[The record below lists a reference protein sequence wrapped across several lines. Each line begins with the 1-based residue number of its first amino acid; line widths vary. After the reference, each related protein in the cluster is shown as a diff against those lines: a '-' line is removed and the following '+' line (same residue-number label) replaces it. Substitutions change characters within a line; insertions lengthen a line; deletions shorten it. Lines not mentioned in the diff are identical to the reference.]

1 MCLKVCNA
9 EPCMTNFDM
18 GIPELRVYP
27 FGFGQRLLQLW
38 LEDDVQPRA
47 ALRTRMNISNV
58 CNLLEFIVFW
68 CVASNVQKVLV
79 RKKIETNDALS
90 DRELFQIL
98 ELKDP
103 WSDADMAS
111 VFVYMM
117 DHEKTKI
124 PDSWLGTMRRFRI
137 ELLKETTCD
146 LQLLK
151 EYNRIVALSGWC
163 RKALAQYC
171 AKVVRRKILRPQVPR
186 ETGAKKCNTSTKTR
200 NKAQKKKCSFWFV
213 FSSKNDA
220 TVFDILFAFEV
231 RS

>member
-1 MCLKVCNA
+1 MCKVH
-9 EPCMTNFDM
+9 E
-18 GIPELRVYP
+18 
-27 FGFGQRLLQLW
+27 
-38 LEDDVQPRA
+38 
-47 ALRTRMNISNV
+47 
-58 CNLLEFIVFW
+58 
-68 CVASNVQKVLV
+68 

-151 EYNRIVALSGWC
+151 EYNRIVALSG
-163 RKALAQYC
+163 
-171 AKVVRRKILRPQVPR
+171 
-186 ETGAKKCNTSTKTR
+186 
-200 NKAQKKKCSFWFV
+200 
-213 FSSKNDA
+213 
-220 TVFDILFAFEV
+220 
-231 RS
+231 